1 MLGNLFVICLQF
13 SFSLTNFQ
21 VFFLFYTSILIT
33 FLSLLLSLS
42 LQVCKHWADFGFDG
56 WVLIL
61 FGICAASAPAKL
73 KVKRISLSL
82 SFCMCH
88 AHIAFNCVR
97 LEGKKGWQCVKVKCL
112 HLTLSSYENS
122 LTFYSGCSWTASC
135 TFSALLLCNLFD
147 VLPHKLRIRHVVGSV
162 VVCERTQ
169 WQTKAEKTLKV
180 TTTGRQEGQQKRRK
194 KWEKEAEERSCAV
207 PRPRPCCLVARHN
220 EDNKSKQIKL
230 EAAVLHV
237 EISFLHSRFALFAP
251 FRQNNLLKLFAS
263 IRLAVLCLSLPL
275 SLYTH
280 YS

>member
-1 MLGNLFVICLQF
+1 MQLQRLP
-13 SFSLTNFQ
+13 SWKWKES
-21 VFFLFYTSILIT
+21 
-33 FLSLLLSLS
+33 LSLS
-42 LQVCKHWADFGFDG
+42 LFACATPTLP
-56 WVLIL
+56 LIV
-61 FGICAASAPAKL
+61 SAWRG
-73 KVKRISLSL
+73 KR
-82 SFCMCH
+82 
-88 AHIAFNCVR
+88 AGN
-97 LEGKKGWQCVKVKCL
+97 GKVKCL

-122 LTFYSGCSWTASC
+122 LSFYSGCSWPASC

-147 VLPHKLRIRHVVGSV
+147 VLPHQLRIRHVVGSV

-194 KWEKEAEERSCAV
+194 KWEKEAEERICAV
-207 PRPRPCCLVARHN
+207 SRPRPCCLVARHN

-263 IRLAVLCLSLPL
+263 IRLAVLCLSLSL
-275 SLYTH
+275 SLFFIPTTH
-280 YS
+280 RVEGYYKFVATENVCKRHGRPYKLYILTQH